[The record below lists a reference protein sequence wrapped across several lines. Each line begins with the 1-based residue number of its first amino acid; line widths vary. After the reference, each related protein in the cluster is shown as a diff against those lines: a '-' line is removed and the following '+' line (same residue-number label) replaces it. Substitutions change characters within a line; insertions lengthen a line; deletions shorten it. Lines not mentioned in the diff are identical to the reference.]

1 MDVRNGKWLD
11 RIWQSLDNYQLFCS
25 AKNAEIQSHLMT
37 LIARFLSSNQQD
49 SGTGQESMEGA
60 TEGGTTKFAASV
72 TGRHTRGEAQDAVW
86 VLNAEV
92 HLDADG
98 EPITPDASPY
108 VWVGSFYKP
117 RSSHSDASSGIL
129 RDNSLAASIKLPLRA
144 SALVDLISSLE
155 QCYENNFAATLLVL
169 GAAVICNHYE
179 VLFARFQQVPATI
192 VYGEVCCGKT
202 RATRA
207 ALSVAG
213 AQNTNFFSSITDA
226 RSYRFAGMT
235 TLGMVIDDPREDKEL
250 ARKISYHFDQ
260 SMVSTCAR
268 DYQPRTTFICSM
280 NMPCLQR
287 IAADSM

>member
-108 VWVGSFYKP
+108 APFTSQG
-117 RSSHSDASSGIL
+117 
-129 RDNSLAASIKLPLRA
+129 
-144 SALVDLISSLE
+144 
-155 QCYENNFAATLLVL
+155 AATPMHRV
-169 GAAVICNHYE
+169 AFC
-179 VLFARFQQVPATI
+179 ATT
-192 VYGEVCCGKT
+192 VWQH
-202 RATRA
+202 
-207 ALSVAG
+207 LS
-213 AQNTNFFSSITDA
+213 NS
-226 RSYRFAGMT
+226 
-235 TLGMVIDDPREDKEL
+235 
-250 ARKISYHFDQ
+250 
-260 SMVSTCAR
+260 
-268 DYQPRTTFICSM
+268 
-280 NMPCLQR
+280 PCEPLPW
-287 IAADSM
+287 